1 MLLRV
6 PEVLSPQAVARIRAL
21 IETADWSDMR
31 AVPGSSQAITQMRG
45 NRQLPEDGKAARAA
59 SAIVIEALSMN
70 PLFFTGALPK
80 KIVPPQFNRHD
91 PIASNPAGS
100 IESAMR
106 LQPATGLQVRVDV
119 AATLFLSDP
128 REYEGGELIIEDHL
142 SSHTLKLRAGDIVIY
157 PASTLTRVQTV
168 TRGVRLSAMFWVESM
183 VREEERRRLLYE
195 MDTAITALRARN
207 GDSDELA
214 RLSGCYH
221 NLTRMWATTS

>member
-6 PEVLSPQAVARIRAL
+6 PEVLSAPAVARVRSL
-21 IETADWSDMR
+21 IESADWSEMR
-31 AVPGSSQAITQMRG
+31 AHGAVAGQPLAPVRG

-59 SAIVIEALSMN
+59 SALVIEALSLS

-80 KIVPPQFNRHD
+80 KIFPPQFNRHD
-91 PIASNPAGS
+91 TIASHPGAS

-106 LQPATGLQVRVDV
+106 LYAATGTQVRVDI

-128 REYEGGELIIEDHL
+128 REYEGGELVLEDHL
-142 SSHTLKLRAGDIVIY
+142 GSHTVKPRAGDAVLY
-157 PASTLTRVQTV
+157 PASTLTRVQPV
-168 TRGVRLSAMFWVESM
+168 TRGLRLSAIFWVESM
-183 VREEERRRLLYE
+183 VREDERRRLLYE
-195 MDTAITALRARN
+195 MDTAITALRARG

-221 NLTRMWATTS
+221 NLTRMWATT

>member
-6 PEVLSPQAVARIRAL
+6 PEVLSPQAVARIRSL

-31 AVPGSSQAITQMRG
+31 GNPGGGQALTPARG
-45 NRQLPEDGKAARAA
+45 NRQLPEDGKPARAA
-59 SAIVIEALSMN
+59 SQIVVDALSVN

-91 PIASNPAGS
+91 PIASNPAGN

-106 LQPATGLQVRVDV
+106 LLPATGMQVRVDI
-119 AATLFLSDP
+119 AATLLLSDP
-128 REYEGGELIIEDHL
+128 REYEGGELVIEDHL
-142 SSHTLKLRAGDIVIY
+142 GSHPLKLRAGDAVLY

-183 VREEERRRLLYE
+183 VREDERRRLLYE

-214 RLSGCYH
+214 RLTGSYH
-221 NLTRMWATTS
+221 NLTRMWASP

>member
-31 AVPGSSQAITQMRG
+31 GAAGSIPPTTPTRG
-45 NRQLPEDGKAARAA
+45 SRHLQDDSKVARAA
-59 SAIVIEALSMN
+59 SQILVDALSVN
-70 PLFFTGALPK
+70 PLFFAGALPK
-80 KIVPPQFNRHD
+80 KIVPPQFHRHD

-100 IESAMR
+100 IENAVR
-106 LQPATGLQVRVDV
+106 LLPAAGIQARIDI
-119 AATLFLSDP
+119 AATVFLSDP

-142 SSHTLKLRAGDIVIY
+142 GSHPLKLRAGDVVLC

-168 TRGVRLSAMFWVESM
+168 TRGTRLSAMFWVESM
-183 VREEERRRLLYE
+183 VRHEEHRRLLYE
-195 MDTAITALRARN
+195 MDIAITALRARH

-221 NLTRMWATTS
+221 NLTRLWITT